1 MTSSADGG
9 AAEGLQERVRFLIKQ
24 YSGLVKRKK
33 GLEKAITAT
42 EQSIRQLIG
51 GARSIGLPISDSPCT
66 LFYRVQTASST
77 RKIIDPR
84 FMFEAYDTDN
94 YEAMVEIVS
103 KADELMKKG
112 TREQF
117 DTAIQEMVES
127 ISEPFLRISIVKGT
141 GGNNATNSK
150 EEETA

>member
-1 MTSSADGG
+1 
-9 AAEGLQERVRFLIKQ
+9 
-24 YSGLVKRKK
+24 
-33 GLEKAITAT
+33 
-42 EQSIRQLIG
+42 
-51 GARSIGLPISDSPCT
+51 
-66 LFYRVQTASST
+66 
-77 RKIIDPR
+77 
-84 FMFEAYDTDN
+84 MFEAYGTDN